1 MFGSKL
7 KQSNSDEGDYLA
19 FSLDVPVDGQMVGLR
34 RQGRGGRVKRGV
46 NERIWRSREMGSSR
60 WAEAAPDYHHPPL
73 RMTTWASVQD
83 EPCTPERHRTSTPI
97 TSLTDA
103 TWTSPRDMDH
113 DDGANGSILNAD
125 VQGRWVL
132 GPRKKARSIQ
142 RRCGIW
148 RNPDADLGIIP
159 WTDPAGVSRWLRGQK

>member
-1 MFGSKL
+1 MCL
-7 KQSNSDEGDYLA
+7 EVNSNRVTVMRGGYLA
-19 FSLDVPVDGQMVGLR
+19 FSLDVPVDGQM
-34 RQGRGGRVKRGV
+34 
-46 NERIWRSREMGSSR
+46 MGSSR

-73 RMTTWASVQD
+73 RKTTWASVQD

-113 DDGANGSILNAD
+113 EDGANGSILNAD

-132 GPRKKARSIQ
+132 SPSKKGAV
-142 RRCGIW
+142 
-148 RNPDADLGIIP
+148 NPTAVRYLAQPG
-159 WTDPAGVSRWLRGQK
+159 RGT

>member
-1 MFGSKL
+1 MT
-7 KQSNSDEGDYLA
+7 QW
-19 FSLDVPVDGQMVGLR
+19 MVELR
-34 RQGRGGRVKRGV
+34 RQGRGGKKMRGV
-46 NERIWRSREMGSSR
+46 NERIWRSRGMGSSR

-103 TWTSPRDMDH
+103 TWTSPRDMEH
-113 DDGANGSILNAD
+113 EDGANGSILNAD

-132 GPRKKARSIQ
+132 SQGKKGAV
-142 RRCGIW
+142 
-148 RNPDADLGIIP
+148 NPTVVRYLAQPGR
-159 WTDPAGVSRWLRGQK
+159 T